1 MKTPLEAFTDYLKYE
16 RMYSGKTV
24 TAYEKDILDFLTLG
38 EKSYNDAAFL
48 EKADRHFFRKWLAM
62 LNREG
67 LAKSSIQRKISAVRS
82 FYRYLNEQNIIS
94 NRAYDLIIAPKK
106 EKKLP
111 QYLSQEQVLSIL
123 VSIDDGTFSGKR
135 DRAILEL
142 LYSTGVRLNELL
154 SIKYKDIQF
163 QRKTIRI
170 KGKGSKDRVVPVGDT
185 ALLSLKNYL
194 EYRQELLKKLRPK
207 EIPEYIFITKKGKPL
222 YPMAVQRMVKKQL
235 LTHAGI
241 NKLNPHIFRHSFA
254 THMLDNGADIR
265 AVKDLLGHESLATT
279 QHYTHLSIKKLKEA
293 YQFSHP
299 RSEDE
304 GEQ

>member
-16 RMYSGKTV
+16 RMYSQKTVIAYERDICDFLNLGKTS
-24 TAYEKDILDFLTLG
+24 FG
-38 EKSYNDAAFL
+38 ETAFL
-48 EKADRHFFRKWLAM
+48 EKADRQFFRKWLAK
-62 LNREG
+62 LNKDG
-67 LAKSSIQRKISAVRS
+67 IAKSSIQRKVSAVKS
-82 FYRYLNEQNIIS
+82 FYRYLNEQEIIS
-94 NRAYDLIIAPKK
+94 NRAYDMIVAPKK

-123 VSIDDGTFSGKR
+123 KSVDDGTFTGKR

-154 SIKYKDIQF
+154 SIKYTDIHF

-170 KGKGSKDRVVPVGDT
+170 TGKGSKDRVVPVGDT
-185 ALLSLKNYL
+185 ALQSLKDYI
-194 EYRQELLKKLRPK
+194 EYRQELLKKLTPQH
-207 EIPEYIFITKKGKPL
+207 IPEYIFITKKGKNL
-222 YPMAVQRMVKKQL
+222 YAMAVQRMVRKHIFE
-235 LTHAGI
+235 HAGI
-241 NKLNPHIFRHSFA
+241 YKLNPHIFRHSFA

-279 QHYTHLSIKKLKEA
+279 QHYTHLSISKLKEA

-304 GEQ
+304 GE